1 MMPKLLIRPPK
12 LSEAVQD
19 LVREKHA
26 AYYRAGIYYKFL
38 YYGTR
43 LVAGLCAGILP
54 FVVSSMPAVATGL
67 SITIV
72 VVTIFDTVFNPKE
85 KWKTMSR
92 ATDLLYVAELKRQ
105 GKYEEFKEALT
116 VILSAEE
123 QQMLQLLGLDEVI
136 KKAQA
141 TPPVSG
147 APASHKPT
155 SES

>member
-1 MMPKLLIRPPK
+1 MFYLLTRPPR
-12 LSEAVQD
+12 LSEVAQD
-19 LVREKHA
+19 LIREKHA
-26 AYYRAGIYYKFL
+26 SYYKAGLYYRFL
-38 YYGTR
+38 YYATR
-43 LVAGLCAGILP
+43 LLAGLCAAILP

-72 VVTIFDTVFNPKE
+72 VVTVFDTVFNPKE

-116 VILSAEE
+116 IILSAEE

-136 KKAQA
+136 KKTQA
-141 TPPVSG
+141 ASPGTPT
-147 APASHKPT
+147 PAKP
-155 SES
+155 